1 MFDILY
7 EVGIIFALVLANGVF
22 SMSEMAIVSVRKARL
37 QRRAQDG
44 DKGAQAAIELANNP
58 SSFLSTVQVGIT
70 LIGVLA
76 GAFGGAR
83 AAAVLAQVLV
93 NAGLSATQAQS
104 IGFAVVIVVI
114 TYLSLVIGELVP
126 KRLSLAF
133 GEEIA
138 CWIARPMTLLSRLAY
153 PLVKLLD
160 VSSDA
165 VVWLM
170 RVKPPGEA
178 PPSEDEIR
186 IMVGQASAAGV
197 IEKSEHDM
205 VHNALAFADRS
216 VVTVMTRAPDV
227 VWFST
232 EDSDVV
238 VREKV
243 GRAGH
248 SHYPVCEKGI
258 DNLVGVVSAK
268 VLVGRPHFA
277 RLDELKEYFVGPLY
291 VPASMQNLALLEQ
304 FKSTRKHIA
313 FVIDEFG
320 RVEGLVTLIDLMESL
335 VGEIPTDKHEE
346 DAQLIQRDDGSW
358 LVDGLAPIEIVKG
371 KFKLAALP
379 NEEKGMYHT
388 VGGFALMYLG
398 RVPKAGDRFNWGGY
412 TFEVLDMDGNRVD
425 KVLISRKSS
434 ESGRAFV
441 KP

>member
-1 MFDILY
+1 MFEILY
-7 EVGIIFALVLANGVF
+7 EAGIILALVLANGVF

-37 QRRAQDG
+37 QKRAQDG

-83 AAAVLAQVLV
+83 AAALIAQALAD
-93 NAGLSATQAQS
+93 AGMSATQAQS
-104 IGFAVVIVVI
+104 VGFAIVIVAI

-133 GEEIA
+133 GEQIA
-138 CWIARPMTLLSRLAY
+138 CWIARPMTLLSKLAY

-160 VSSDA
+160 VSSDV

-186 IMVGQASAAGV
+186 IMVGQAATAGV

-227 VWFST
+227 IWLSSD
-232 EDSDVV
+232 DSDET
-238 VREKV
+238 VRGKV
-243 GRAGH
+243 ARAGH

-258 DNLVGVVSAK
+258 DNLIGVVSAK
-268 VLVGRPHFA
+268 VLVGRPHFK
-277 RLDELKEYFVGPLY
+277 RLEELREYYVGPLY

-304 FKSTRKHIA
+304 FKATRKHIA

-335 VGEIPTDKHEE
+335 VGEIPTDKGED
-346 DAQLIQRDDGSW
+346 DAQLVQRDDGSW
-358 LVDGLAPIEIVKG
+358 LVDGLAPIEIVKS
-371 KFKLAALP
+371 KFKIDVLP

-398 RVPKAGDRFNWGGY
+398 RVPKAGDRFVWAAY
-412 TFEVLDMDGNRVD
+412 SFEILDMDGNRVD
-425 KVLISRKSS
+425 KVLIARKSG
-434 ESGRAFV
+434 ESARTFV
-441 KP
+441 R

>member
-1 MFDILY
+1 MFDILF
-7 EVGIIFALVLANGVF
+7 EAGIILALVFANGIF

-37 QRRAQDG
+37 QKRAQAG
-44 DKGAQAAIELANNP
+44 DKGAQAAIDLANNP

-83 AAAVLAQVLV
+83 ASALLAQALTET
-93 NAGLSATQAQS
+93 GLSATQAQS
-104 IGFAVVIVVI
+104 IGFAIVIVAI

-133 GEEIA
+133 GEPIA
-138 CWIARPMTLLSRLAY
+138 CWIARPMTLLSKLAY

-160 VSSDA
+160 LSSDV

-186 IMVGQASAAGV
+186 IMVGQAATAGV

-227 VWFST
+227 VWLSSD
-232 EDSDVV
+232 DSDEV
-238 VREKV
+238 VRGKV
-243 GRAGH
+243 ARAGH

-258 DNLVGVVSAK
+258 DNLIGVVSAK
-268 VLVGRPHFA
+268 VLVSRPHFSK
-277 RLDELKEYFVGPLY
+277 LEELKEYYVSPLY

-304 FKSTRKHIA
+304 FKATRKHIA

-335 VGEIPTDKHEE
+335 VGEIPTDKGED

-358 LVDGLAPIEIVKG
+358 LVDGLAPIEIVKT
-371 KFKLAALP
+371 KFKIEVLP

-398 RVPKAGDRFNWGGY
+398 RVPKAGDRFVWAGY
-412 TFEVLDMDGNRVD
+412 SFEILDMDGNRVD
-425 KVLISRKSS
+425 KVLIARKSG
-434 ESGRAFV
+434 ESGRSFV
-441 KP
+441 R

>member
-7 EVGIIFALVLANGVF
+7 EAGIILALVVANGIF
-22 SMSEMAIVSVRKARL
+22 AMSEMAVVSVRKARL
-37 QRRAQDG
+37 QKRAKDG
-44 DKGAQAAIELANNP
+44 DKGAQAAIDLANNP

-83 AAAVLAQVLV
+83 ASALIAQALV
-93 NAGLSATQAQS
+93 GSGMSESKAQS
-104 IGFAVVIVVI
+104 IGFAIVIVVI

-133 GEEIA
+133 GEQIA
-138 CWIARPMTLLSRLAY
+138 CWIARPMTMLSKLAY

-186 IMVGQASAAGV
+186 IMVGQAATAGV

-227 VWFST
+227 VWLSSN
-232 EDSDVV
+232 DSDEA
-238 VREKV
+238 VRGKV
-243 GRAGH
+243 ARAGH
-248 SHYPVCEKGI
+248 SHYPVCDNGI

-268 VLVGRPHFA
+268 ALVGHPHFK
-277 RLDELKEYFVGPLY
+277 RLDELKEYYVSPLY

-304 FKSTRKHIA
+304 FKATRKHIA

-335 VGEIPTDKHEE
+335 VGEIPTEKGGDDE
-346 DAQLIQRDDGSW
+346 QLIQREDGSW
-358 LVDGLAPIEIVKG
+358 LVDGLAPIEIVKT
-371 KFKLAALP
+371 KFKIEVMP

-398 RVPKAGDRFNWGGY
+398 RVPKAGDRFVWWGY
-412 TFEVLDMDGNRVD
+412 TFEILDMDGNRVD
-425 KVLISRKSS
+425 KVLISRKSG
-434 ESGRAFV
+434 ESRRTFV
-441 KP
+441 Q